1 MRAAQQQPKSLRHRQ
16 LAAIHIAAGELGLD
30 DAAYR
35 DMLYAVGRVRTAA
48 DLDHAGRAA
57 VLEHLRER
65 RRLAARRE
73 YPGRP
78 GNVDARPMLRK
89 IEAQLADMRLPW
101 SYAQGIAR
109 QMFRRPLQWLQDGE
123 LRAVVAALHR
133 RQRSGERADR

>member
-1 MRAAQQQPKSLRHRQ
+1 MRLQPKTLRHRQ

-48 DLDHAGRAA
+48 DLDLGGRAA

-65 RRLAARRE
+65 QRLTARRY

-78 GNVDARPMLRK
+78 GNVEARPMLLK
-89 IEAQLADMRLPW
+89 IEALLADQHLPW

-123 LRAVVAALHR
+123 LRAVVAALYR
-133 RQRSGERADR
+133 RHQGSGGQGRSR